1 MENYKFSQ
9 DYELI
14 PPQKQRS
21 YPISTSE
28 WNLIKK
34 KISEVKDNFNFW
46 QTLGSLLIGAAIS
59 TLITVLI
66 NDFKSDKNLWICWGV
81 LLVTAIS
88 GSLSYY
94 FGFIYQKIQ
103 NKSKDDVIDF
113 MSIIEERFQNSLQTL
128 ETQKEKN

>member
-46 QTLGSLLIGAAIS
+46 QTLGSLLIGAAFS